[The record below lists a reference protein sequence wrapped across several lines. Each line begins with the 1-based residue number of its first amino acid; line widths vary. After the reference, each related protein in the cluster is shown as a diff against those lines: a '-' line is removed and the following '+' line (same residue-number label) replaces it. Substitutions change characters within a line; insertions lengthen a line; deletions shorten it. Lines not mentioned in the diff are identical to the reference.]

1 MQQVCPAG
9 NLPALQAAIDN
20 GADAVYAGFQDQTN
34 ASAVHTHSRNGYWH
48 AQPGMTGLVAEGAG
62 HG

>member
-1 MQQVCPAG
+1 MQQVCPTG

-34 ASAVHTHSRNGYWH
+34 ARAVHTHSCNDYRH
-48 AQPGMTGLVAEGAG
+48 AQPGMTGLVAEGSG